1 VKKEKEEPELDK
13 RWHRHFGVYGICY
26 EQQKESL
33 LVVEKAGG
41 PYRGR
46 YDLPGGSVG
55 PGEGMLEALQRE
67 FIEETGM
74 SVTVQKN
81 LGAYDFVVPHEF
93 QNTTHT
99 HHIAVF
105 YEVSLSDEESPAGSI
120 ERVLQKPQGL
130 ELNDSFG
137 LEWVHIGELEEG
149 NTSPLVRKALEWI
162 QTGRMSSETVVYEC
176 WTVLQ

>member
-1 VKKEKEEPELDK
+1 MEAC
-13 RWHRHFGVYGICY
+13 WHRHLGVYGICY
-26 EQQKESL
+26 DEEREAL

-46 YDLPGGSVG
+46 YDLPGGSVD

-67 FIEETGM
+67 FLEETGM
-74 SVTVQKN
+74 PVTVQQN
-81 LGAYDFVVPHEF
+81 LGAYDFVVPHLLKD
-93 QNTTHT
+93 TTHLY
-99 HHIAVF
+99 HIAVF
-105 YEVSLSDEESPAGSI
+105 YEATLAEEEASVGSI
-120 ERVLQKPQGL
+120 EQVLQKGGAL

-137 LEWVHIGELEEG
+137 LEWVHLGELEEA

-162 QTGRMSSETVVYEC
+162 ESGRMSSETVVYES

>member
-1 VKKEKEEPELDK
+1 MDI

-26 EQQKESL
+26 DEAKEAL

-46 YDLPGGSVG
+46 YDLPGGSVD

-67 FIEETGM
+67 FLEETGM
-74 SVTVQKN
+74 PVTAQQN
-81 LGAYDFVVPHEF
+81 LGAYDFVVPHEWKD
-93 QNTTHT
+93 TTHL

-105 YEVSLSDEESPAGSI
+105 YKVTLADQEAPAGSI
-120 ERVLQKPQGL
+120 ERVLQKDRGQ

-137 LEWVHIGELEEG
+137 LEWVHLGELEED
-149 NTSPLVRKALEWI
+149 NTSPLVRKALEWMKS
-162 QTGRMSSETVVYEC
+162 GRMSSETVVYES
-176 WTVLQ
+176 WMVLQ